1 MAGSTAS
8 VFQIKPFHNCD
19 GCNLKVRMAVRKF
32 DGVKLVATDPENG
45 IFAISTNDHPE
56 AIKGALQRK
65 FRKKSVIL
73 LPKKNTVH
81 QSRSCVDDFK
91 DMTGM
96 LMTLPQAGR
105 IQRVEFRQ
113 DLLTVD
119 YYERQSVI
127 SNAAAAS
134 HIEGVS
140 GFAPPP
146 RATNPTAP
154 PVHFATESYGYGY
167 PVGGSYARSTTPED
181 DYPDCRCSIM

>member
-1 MAGSTAS
+1 MAGSTAN

-45 IFAISTNDHPE
+45 IFTISSNDHPE
-56 AIKGALQRK
+56 AIKAALQRK

-73 LPKKNTVH
+73 LPKKNIVR
-81 QSRSCVDDFK
+81 QSRSRVDDFI

-96 LMTLPQAGR
+96 LMTLPQAER
-105 IQRVEFRQ
+105 IQRVELRQ

-119 YYERQSVI
+119 YYERQSAI
-127 SNAAAAS
+127 FNAATPA

-140 GFAPPP
+140 SFVPPP
-146 RATNPTAP
+146 RATMPTAP
-154 PVHFATESYGYGY
+154 PVALRTETYGYGY
-167 PVGGSYARSTTPED
+167 PVGGSYVQSTTPED